1 MRNCLSLTG
10 VTVIEL
16 IFTFSS
22 VERVQL
28 AEAAPIDEPDTLV
41 VQEKL
46 QEAED
51 DDGILARSLSFME
64 EVSQSIEVAVVPL
77 ATVPVCPKKLYVIS
91 QVASGGY
98 FPVRVILILFPI
110 LPPAAVMEPPV

>member
-41 VQEKL
+41 VQDKL
-46 QEAED
+46 QEADD

-110 LPPAAVMEPPV
+110 LPPAAVMEAAV

>member
-46 QEAED
+46 QEADD
-51 DDGILARSLSFME
+51 DDGILARSFSCTTR
-64 EVSQSIEVAVVPL
+64 VSGSSIRCV
-77 ATVPVCPKKLYVIS
+77 
-91 QVASGGY
+91 
-98 FPVRVILILFPI
+98 
-110 LPPAAVMEPPV
+110 

>member
-1 MRNCLSLTG
+1 M
-10 VTVIEL
+10 

-77 ATVPVCPKKLYVIS
+77 ATVPVLPQKIVCDIAGRLRRIFSRKGDSYLVSYLAAGGRHGSRRIIS
-91 QVASGGY
+91 
-98 FPVRVILILFPI
+98 
-110 LPPAAVMEPPV
+110 